1 LPGRL
6 RLGKIRN
13 KPMTN
18 RLINWL
24 PPRSFRHVFTLMYFG
39 IISAVI
45 YFSIV
50 SQCDNGSFLG
60 NTTLLVAIL
69 LGLLGL
75 EQVER
80 YRYHYEVPLR
90 PALAFL
96 VVRMVLFEAVALLD
110 CSGFAAFLYP
120 LIPFS
125 AYFSLGPRVSN
136 GLALFYGVYY
146 FWQYRPL
153 QGGSEGG
160 LFNLMVFTLLLGFM
174 LMLARVIQDDE
185 RNKQHMEELLADL
198 EATNVKLQRYAEQVA
213 ELAATEER
221 NRLARDIHDSVGHR
235 LTVVNIQLE
244 KALAFKE
251 RDPAEAEQAMVDA
264 RQAAREA
271 LQDVR
276 RSVGALRHA
285 EQGFSLAQGLAELAQ
300 GMRNGR
306 FTLDYQLTG
315 SEEGYSYPA
324 LMTLY
329 RAAQEGLTNVQKH
342 AQATHVRLA
351 IDLGGEVATLCLCD
365 DGQGFETAVLD
376 DLAAATAHS
385 FGLQGIQE
393 RLELVQGYMDVVSR
407 PGAGAELRIT
417 IPRRRG

>member
-1 LPGRL
+1 
-6 RLGKIRN
+6 
-13 KPMTN
+13 MTN
-18 RLINWL
+18 RFINWL

-50 SQCDNGSFLG
+50 SQCGSGTFLG
-60 NTTLLVAIL
+60 NTTLLVIVL

-80 YRYHYEVPLR
+80 YRYHYAAPLR
-90 PALAFL
+90 PAIVFL
-96 VVRMVLFEAVALLD
+96 VVRMALFEAVATLD

-120 LIPFS
+120 LIPFT
-125 AYFSLGPRVSN
+125 AYFSLGPGVSN
-136 GLALFYGVYY
+136 ALTVLYGVYY

-153 QGGSEGG
+153 QAGGEGG
-160 LFNLMVFTLLLGFM
+160 LFNLMVFALLLVFM
-174 LMLARVIQDDE
+174 VMLSRVIQEDE
-185 RNKQHMEELLADL
+185 RNKQHMEDLLADL

-244 KALAFKE
+244 KALAFKD
-251 RDPAEAEQAMVDA
+251 RDPDEATQAMMDA

-276 RSVGALRHA
+276 RSVGALRQG
-285 EQGFSLAQGLAELAQ
+285 EQSFSLAKGLAELVR
-300 GMRNGR
+300 GMGNGR
-306 FTLDYQLTG
+306 FTLDYQLNG
-315 SEEGYSYPA
+315 SEEGYSYPV

-342 AQATHVRLA
+342 AQASQVRLTVE
-351 IDLGGEVATLCLCD
+351 LGAEAATLCLCD
-365 DGQGFETAVLD
+365 NGQGFETAVLD
-376 DLAAATAHS
+376 DLVAATAHS

-393 RLELVQGYMDVVSR
+393 RLELVQGHMDVFSQ
-407 PGAGAELRIT
+407 PGSGAELRIT